1 MTREDTLA
9 DRQESLVRALVAGG
23 PVPPGFD
30 PAAVAAAGEVC
41 RHKRD
46 AHSGADAHEPRW
58 SVRVRAR
65 FRSGRAGRVR
75 LP

>member
-1 MTREDTLA
+1 MRDTLA
-9 DRQESLVRALVAGG
+9 QRQEALVRALVAGG

-46 AHSGADAHEPRW
+46 AHLGTTARRSWW
-58 SVRVRAR
+58 SLHRRNTDRSEQRDTMVR
-65 FRSGRAGRVR
+65 
-75 LP
+75 

>member
-1 MTREDTLA
+1 MRDTLA
-9 DRQESLVRALVAGG
+9 QRQEALVRALVAGG

-46 AHSGADAHEPRW
+46 AHAGTTTRRSWWPLRRRNTDRSERRDTM
-58 SVRVRAR
+58 VR
-65 FRSGRAGRVR
+65 
-75 LP
+75 

>member
-1 MTREDTLA
+1 MTRYDTLA

-30 PAAVAAAGEVC
+30 PVAVAAAGAVC

-46 AHSGADAHEPRW
+46 AHASAAVPRTRW
-58 SVRVRAR
+58 YHR
-65 FRSGRAGRVR
+65 FIRQEV
-75 LP
+75 

>member
-1 MTREDTLA
+1 MSESLA
-9 DRQESLVRALVAGG
+9 QRQEALVWALVANG

-46 AHSGADAHEPRW
+46 AHSVVAPRRRRWW
-58 SVRVRAR
+58 SV
-65 FRSGRAGRVR
+65 
-75 LP
+75 

>member
-1 MTREDTLA
+1 MTETLA
-9 DRQESLVRALVAGG
+9 QRQQALVRALVAGG

-46 AHSGADAHEPRW
+46 AHSGTATRRRRW
-58 SVRVRAR
+58 WPDYRRWLSRMTRWWDE
-65 FRSGRAGRVR
+65 
-75 LP
+75 

>member
-1 MTREDTLA
+1 MSESLA
-9 DRQESLVRALVAGG
+9 QRQEALVRALVADG

-46 AHSGADAHEPRW
+46 AHSGAAPRRRRWW
-58 SVRVRAR
+58 SVWR
-65 FRSGRAGRVR
+65 
-75 LP
+75 

>member
-1 MTREDTLA
+1 MRDTLA
-9 DRQESLVRALVAGG
+9 QRQEALVRALVAGG

-46 AHSGADAHEPRW
+46 AHSGNTTRRRW
-58 SVRVRAR
+58 WWSLRRRNTVRADQR
-65 FRSGRAGRVR
+65 DTMIR
-75 LP
+75 

>member
-1 MTREDTLA
+1 MTRDALA
-9 DRQESLVRALVAGG
+9 RRQEALVRALVAGG

-46 AHSGADAHEPRW
+46 AHAGAARGSDRW
-58 SVRVRAR
+58 WSRP
-65 FRSGRAGRVR
+65 S
-75 LP
+75 P

>member
-1 MTREDTLA
+1 MTETLA
-9 DRQESLVRALVAGG
+9 QRQEALVRALVAGG

-46 AHSGADAHEPRW
+46 AHAAAASRRPRW
-58 SVRVRAR
+58 WWPEFRTRHDTMVR
-65 FRSGRAGRVR
+65 
-75 LP
+75 

>member
-1 MTREDTLA
+1 MTHHTSLA
-9 DRQESLVRALVAGG
+9 QRQEALVRALVAGG

-46 AHSGADAHEPRW
+46 AHSGAGTRRRW
-58 SVRVRAR
+58 RYRWAADNGLV
-65 FRSGRAGRVR
+65 
-75 LP
+75 